1 MNQRRKLFLIMV
13 AAIIAVIA
21 MVSSCGKSGSKIVFT
36 TGLSNDEVFK
46 IDGSVCVLPE
56 AMVYLTTVQNQY
68 ENTYGVEMWEQDFGG
83 TTLEEYVKESV
94 ISQLAQIKSMAI
106 LAKDREI
113 SLSEEESA
121 LVAESAKEYFATLD
135 EKEIEY
141 LDVTEKIIAGMY
153 ADYALAN
160 KVYTELTEDVDTE
173 VSDDEARIITVQHI
187 LIKNYGTDADGSRTE
202 LSQDEKQAAKAKAE
216 EVLARA
222 QAGEAFTML
231 AETYNEDSETEYTFG
246 RGTMSET
253 FEAAAFD
260 MEDGELSGIVETEF
274 GYHILKCI
282 VSYDK
287 EETDK
292 NKLAIAQQRKTEAF
306 NEIYNVFTA
315 ELPSEFND
323 KLWDGIEFESGD
335 GIETTEF
342 FDVYNSKFGA

>member
-1 MNQRRKLFLIMV
+1 
-13 AAIIAVIA
+13 
-21 MVSSCGKSGSKIVFT
+21 
-36 TGLSNDEVFK
+36 
-46 IDGSVCVLPE
+46 
-56 AMVYLTTVQNQY
+56 
-68 ENTYGVEMWEQDFGG
+68 
-83 TTLEEYVKESV
+83 
-94 ISQLAQIKSMAI
+94 
-106 LAKDREI
+106 
-113 SLSEEESA
+113 
-121 LVAESAKEYFATLD
+121 
-135 EKEIEY
+135 
-141 LDVTEKIIAGMY
+141 
-153 ADYALAN
+153 
-160 KVYTELTEDVDTE
+160 
-173 VSDDEARIITVQHI
+173 
-187 LIKNYGTDADGSRTE
+187 
-202 LSQDEKQAAKAKAE
+202 
-216 EVLARA
+216 
-222 QAGEAFTML
+222 ML
-231 AETYNEDSETEYTFG
+231 ADTYNEDSETEYTFG

-292 NKLAIAQQRKTEAF
+292 NKLTIAQQRKTEAF